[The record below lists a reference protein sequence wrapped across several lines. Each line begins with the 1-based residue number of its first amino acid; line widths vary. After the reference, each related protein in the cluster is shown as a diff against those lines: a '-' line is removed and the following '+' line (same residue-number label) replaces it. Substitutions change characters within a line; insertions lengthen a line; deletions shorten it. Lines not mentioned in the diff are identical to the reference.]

1 MIGESVV
8 RARRIIL
15 SNCSYFFESP
25 LSMLHPSCIRDHP
38 PIPDIQ
44 VIFKIIHLYIIYYI
58 YIVIYIY
65 SLIIHWSF
73 KLYSL
78 IIHIIHPSQT
88 SESSGRARVVM
99 ACSARRN
106 SSGCGGLTG
115 TAAAPPAPRSGP
127 KRSARNR
134 ERCAISTL
142 GCTGITSSS
151 TWMGRFLNVEKTH
164 EKYQKTHEN
173 FLDTSKFD
181 PQSMEKLGRF
191 CKIWDLIVMI

>member
-44 VIFKIIHLYIIYYI
+44 VIFKIIHLYIIYYNI

-65 SLIIHWSF
+65 IHWSSTDHSS
-73 KLYSL
+73 Y
-78 IIHIIHPSQT
+78 IHWSSTSSTHLRPPKARAVRAWWWHAAPAETAPDAAASQAPQRRHLRP
-88 SESSGRARVVM
+88 GRGRRGRPGTANG
-99 ACSARRN
+99 AQSARWDAQG
-106 SSGCGGLTG
+106 SPLPPPGCGDFF
-115 TAAAPPAPRSGP
+115 
-127 KRSARNR
+127 KIWRN
-134 ERCAISTL
+134 
-142 GCTGITSSS
+142 
-151 TWMGRFLNVEKTH
+151 N

-173 FLDTSKFD
+173 FWIPVNLTPNPWKIG
-181 PQSMEKLGRF
+181 EVLRNLG
-191 CKIWDLIVMI
+191 ILS